1 MFQSWLFG
9 DITSSVTSLV
19 GRNAEGYLAPIGTMM
34 GTGMNSGFYRKATPH
49 KILGFDLTFDFAYSM
64 APSGHTTYN
73 FIIPNDSISFPFQF
87 QFPKSLLTEDLAILA
102 AIPTAGLSDAG
113 AELYQDQTITF
124 GLAVSDMLDVPE
136 GPAQNI
142 LGSDSTSTLTVTL
155 NNAVPQIFNQVVSN
169 TWSIAKNIPG
179 LGVEYEVTD
188 PNTGILLT
196 TLQPLYASESEFSD
210 KYGEPLDTL
219 IRSGLGDMEMPTLE
233 IPGGFGDLFNQSP
246 IAIGLPVPIFQAS
259 VGLPFHT
266 ELTVRGIPQPLP
278 IPGVGSIQYGGYG
291 GKIGISE
298 FFKEKPKKQP
308 KVQISPKIAFVIEE
322 LPTNITPADVD
333 SALFE
338 LRTTSMDLTELDTL
352 NYRFQ
357 SGDPDALLEIRSHL
371 ERITKL
377 PKQKKQKPKGW
388 PIDVSLGY
396 YKNDMLLDFSGA
408 KLNSVN
414 RMYSLQA
421 GKTFNLPW
429 FLAFLGGIGIYGGL
443 GYETSTLDIGYELAN
458 PLAYGCF
465 SGTGSN
471 KKYIEGMEEADCTGS
486 KTWTTGVPTDISLSF
501 PGDNKFRRLI
511 GMRVRLLFI
520 DAFLDYNM
528 GTNNALNLGLGLTF
542 R

>member
-1 MFQSWLFG
+1 
-9 DITSSVTSLV
+9 VPP
-19 GRNAEGYLAPIGTMM
+19 GY
-34 GTGMNSGFYRKATPH
+34 
-49 KILGFDLTFDFAYSM
+49 
-64 APSGHTTYN
+64 
-73 FIIPNDSISFPFQF
+73 
-87 QFPKSLLTEDLAILA
+87 
-102 AIPTAGLSDAG
+102 
-113 AELYQDQTITF
+113 
-124 GLAVSDMLDVPE
+124 
-136 GPAQNI
+136 
-142 LGSDSTSTLTVTL
+142 
-155 NNAVPQIFNQVVSN
+155 
-169 TWSIAKNIPG
+169 
-179 LGVEYEVTD
+179 
-188 PNTGILLT
+188 
-196 TLQPLYASESEFSD
+196 
-210 KYGEPLDTL
+210 
-219 IRSGLGDMEMPTLE
+219 
-233 IPGGFGDLFNQSP
+233 GDLFNQLP
-246 IAIGLPVPIFQAS
+246 VAIGLPVPILQAS

-278 IPGVGSIQYGGYG
+278 IPGVGSIQYGGFG

-298 FFKEKPKKQP
+298 FFKKKPKKQP
-308 KVQISPKIAFVIEE
+308 KVQISPKITYVMEE

-333 SALFE
+333 SALSE

-371 ERITKL
+371 DRITNL

-396 YKNDMLLDFSGA
+396 YKNDMILDFSGT

-429 FLAFLGGIGIYGGL
+429 FLAFLGGVGIYGGL

-465 SGTGSN
+465 SGSGTS
-471 KKYIEGMEEADCTGS
+471 KTYHEGTEEAKCTGN

-501 PGDNKFRRLI
+501 PGDNKFRKLI
-511 GMRVRLLFI
+511 GARIRVLFI
-520 DAFLDYNM
+520 DAYLDYNM
-528 GTNNALNLGLGLTF
+528 GTSNALNAGFGITF